1 MTLQEL
7 ADSLSPRLLRK
18 ISCEDLKELID
29 VINPAIESRERK
41 ALAYGAFAPH
51 RSFEEYRESP
61 EYLSEEISKD
71 E

>member
-1 MTLQEL
+1 MTPEKLFKIISANIPEGFCEACSWDVLQEL
-7 ADSLSPRLLRK
+7 
-18 ISCEDLKELID
+18 
-29 VINPAIESRERK
+29 IESRERK

-61 EYLSEEISKD
+61 EYLSEEIAKD